1 MTEPETC
8 TLTAIYRGR
17 QYIGRGTPKMDNS
30 PFDEAVAVIA
40 LALPNG
46 EYGDIIELDNAGCKA
61 GTLRWDGE
69 AWDYHPIGGRD
80 RFF

>member
-1 MTEPETC
+1 MTETETC
-8 TLTAIYRGR
+8 TLTATYRGR
-17 QYIGRGTPKMDNS
+17 QYIGTGTPAMDNS
-30 PFDEAVAVIA
+30 PFDEALAAIA

-46 EYGDIIELDNAGCKA
+46 EYGDIIELDNAGPA

-69 AWDYHPIGGRD
+69 ARDYHPIGGTD